1 MKRARTPTV
10 SAPHPPG
17 DMLPLFPAEPP
28 AFRVELSAKL
38 QRAAAQGVLFGTSSW
53 KYEGWVGQV
62 YTAERYLTRGK
73 FSQRRFEESCLAE
86 YAEVFP
92 IVCGDFSFYQ
102 FPSPP
107 FWQKLFGSAPEKLRF
122 AFKVPEEITV
132 PVWPRHPRYGERAG
146 TLNRSFLDAG
156 VFKELFLHLLEPY
169 RERVEVL
176 IFEFGA
182 LPRSIYER
190 EEDFVMDLDR
200 FLGEL
205 PRDVRWRYAVEIR
218 NPEFLGPLYLAAL
231 QDRGVAHV
239 LNAWTRMPE
248 LLQQLA
254 IPGIFTADFTVVR
267 ALLRQG
273 RAYEEAV
280 EAFQPY
286 AKVQDPNPEAREA
299 LKQLA
304 ARTAARGEKGYYFVN
319 NRLEGN
325 APSTIDAV
333 LSDDD

>member
-1 MKRARTPTV
+1 
-10 SAPHPPG
+10 
-17 DMLPLFPAEPP
+17 MLPLFPADLP

-38 QRAAAQGVLFGTSSW
+38 ERAARRGVFFGTSSW
-53 KYEGWVGQV
+53 KYEGWVGQI

-73 FSQRRFEESCLAE
+73 FSQKRFEESCLAE

-102 FPSPP
+102 FPTPQ
-107 FWQKLFGSAPEKLRF
+107 FWQKLFASAPAKLRF

-146 TLNRSFLDAG
+146 AVNPSFLDSR
-156 VFKELFLHLLEPY
+156 VFTELFLKLLEPY

-182 LPRSIYER
+182 LPRNIYER

-205 PRDVRWRYAVEIR
+205 PRGEGPGWRYAVEIR
-218 NPEFLGPLYLAAL
+218 NPEFLGPLYLTAL

-248 LLQQLA
+248 LGQQLET
-254 IPGIFTADFTVVR
+254 PGIFTADFTVVR

-273 RAYEEAV
+273 RAYEQAV

-286 AKVQDPNPEAREA
+286 AKVQDPNPAARAA
-299 LKQLA
+299 LKKLA
-304 ARTAARGEKGYYFVN
+304 ARTAERGEKGYYFVN

>member
-1 MKRARTPTV
+1 
-10 SAPHPPG
+10 
-17 DMLPLFPAEPP
+17 MLPLFPAEPP
-28 AFRVELSAKL
+28 AFRVELAAKL
-38 QRAAAQGVLFGTSSW
+38 ERAAARGVLFGTSSW
-53 KYEGWVGQV
+53 KYAGWVGQI
-62 YTAERYLTRGK
+62 YTAERYLTRGR
-73 FSQRRFEESCLAE
+73 FSQKRFEDTCLAE

-92 IVCGDFSFYQ
+92 VVCGDFSFYQ
-102 FPSPP
+102 FPTPQ
-107 FWQKLFGSAPEKLRF
+107 FWQKLFAGAPAKLRF

-132 PVWPRHPRYGERAG
+132 PVWPRHPRYGDRAG
-146 TLNRSFLDAG
+146 APNPSFLDAHA
-156 VFKELFLHLLEPY
+156 FIELFIKLLEPY

-182 LPRSIYER
+182 FPRNIYER

-200 FLGEL
+200 FLGQL
-205 PRDVRWRYAVEIR
+205 PRDWRYAVEIR

-231 QDRGVAHV
+231 EDHGVAHV

-248 LLQQLA
+248 IGRQMET
-254 IPGIFTADFTVVR
+254 PGIFTAAFTVVR

-273 RAYEEAV
+273 RAYEQAV

-286 AKVQDPNPEAREA
+286 SKVQDPNPAARAA

-304 ARTAARGEKGYYFVN
+304 ARTAQRGEKGYFFVN

-333 LSDDD
+333 LSDD

>member
-1 MKRARTPTV
+1 
-10 SAPHPPG
+10 
-17 DMLPLFPAEPP
+17 MLPLFPPELPP
-28 AFRVELSAKL
+28 F
-38 QRAAAQGVLFGTSSW
+38 RAALVEKLKKASADGVYFGTSSW
-53 KYEGWVGQV
+53 KYPGWIGQI
-62 YTAERYLTRGK
+62 YTLERYLTRGR
-73 FSQRRFEESCLAE
+73 FSKKRFEDSCLAE

-102 FPSPP
+102 FPAPQ
-107 FWQKLFGSAPEKLRF
+107 FWEKLFGSAPGALRF

-132 PVWPRHPRYGERAG
+132 RVWPRHERYGDKSGFENPAYLNALAFQ
-146 TLNRSFLDAG
+146 TLFLD
-156 VFKELFLHLLEPY
+156 LLEPY

-182 LPRSIYER
+182 FPRGVYER

-205 PRDVRWRYAVEIR
+205 PQGWRYAVEIR

-231 QDRGVAHV
+231 ADRGVAHV
-239 LNAWTRMPE
+239 FNAWTRMPTIGE
-248 LLQQLA
+248 QMSM
-254 IPGIFTADFTVVR
+254 PGVFTADFVVAR

-273 RAYEEAV
+273 RPYEQAV
-280 EAFQPY
+280 QMFEPY
-286 AKVQDPNPEAREA
+286 SKVQDPNPETRDA
-299 LKQLA
+299 LKVLA
-304 ARTAARGEKGYYFVN
+304 ARREKRLIFVN

-333 LSDDD
+333 LGDD